1 MPRLRHLLI
10 AFALCLASPL
20 QAQTL
25 SLTFDDGLNPDTQ
38 PAAAEWNARLLAQ
51 LEQAGITAMVFPALV
66 RTGPGSGTQLIAD
79 WSAAGHAVGNH
90 TSGHRSLAA
99 NTVSLADFIEQVG
112 EAQAHFGHLPG
123 WQKRLR
129 FPYLKEG
136 NTAEKRDGMR
146 AWLQANDYRPAP
158 VSIDASDWYY
168 DQVFSA
174 WLALGDNAKAEQVKQ
189 AYIAHLLQRAGYYDQ
204 LAQQLLGRRPAH
216 VLLLHT
222 NQLNAAALP
231 ALTHAFQAAGWQFV
245 SPLQAFD
252 DALYQQQPDIL
263 PAGESLVWALAKA
276 QGLPGLRYPAEDA
289 QYEKPLLQA
298 QGLLPATQAGP

>member
-1 MPRLRHLLI
+1 MPRLHHLLI
-10 AFALCLASPL
+10 AFALYLASPL

-38 PAAAEWNARLLAQ
+38 PAAAQWNAQLLAQ
-51 LEQAGITAMVFPALV
+51 LEQAGIIAMVFPALV
-66 RTGPGSGTQLIAD
+66 RTGPGGGTGLIAD

-90 TSGHRSLAA
+90 TSEHRSLAA
-99 NTVSLADFIEQVG
+99 STVSLADFIEQVSQ
-112 EAQAHFGHLPG
+112 AQAHFGHLPG
-123 WQKRLR
+123 WQRMLR

-136 NTAEKRDGMR
+136 NSVDKRDGMR
-146 AWLQANDYRPAP
+146 AWLQANDYRAAP

-168 DQVFSA
+168 DRVFSA
-174 WLALGDNAKAEQVKQ
+174 WLAQGNSDKAEQVKH
-189 AYIAHLLQRAGYYDQ
+189 AYIAHLLQRAAYYDQ
-204 LAQQLLGRRPAH
+204 LAQQLLGRRPPH

-231 ALTHAFQAAGWQFV
+231 ALVSAFGDAGWQFV
-245 SPLQAFD
+245 SPLQALD
-252 DALYQQQPDIL
+252 DALYQQQPDTL

-289 QYEKPLLQA
+289 QYEKPILQA

>member
-10 AFALCLASPL
+10 AFALYLASPL

-38 PAAAEWNARLLAQ
+38 PAAAQWNAQLLAQ
-51 LEQAGITAMVFPALV
+51 LEQAGITAMVFPSLV
-66 RTGPGSGTQLIAD
+66 RTGTASGTQLIAD

-90 TSGHRSLAA
+90 TSEHRSLAA
-99 NTVSLADFIEQVG
+99 SSVSLADFIEQVSA
-112 EAQAHFGHLPG
+112 AQIHFGQLPG
-123 WQKRLR
+123 WQKMLR

-146 AWLQANDYRPAP
+146 AWLKANDYRPAP
-158 VSIDASDWYY
+158 VSIHASDWYY
-168 DQVFSA
+168 NQLYLS
-174 WLALGDNAKAEQVKQ
+174 WLENGDSGKAGQIKQ
-189 AYIAHLLQRAGYYDQ
+189 AYIQHLLDRAAYYEQ
-204 LAQQLLGRRPAH
+204 LARLVLGRSPDH

-222 NQLNAAALP
+222 NRLNADALP
-231 ALTHAFQAAGWQFV
+231 QLVSAFQESGWQFV

-252 DALYQQQPDIL
+252 DPLYQQQPDIL
-263 PAGESLVWALAKA
+263 PAGESIVWSLAKA

-289 QYEKPLLQA
+289 QYEQPALQA
-298 QGLLPATQAGP
+298 QGLVPEQSPAR

>member
-38 PAAAEWNARLLAQ
+38 PAAAQWNARLLAQ

-66 RTGPGSGTQLIAD
+66 RTGPGSGIRLIAD

-99 NTVSLADFIEQVG
+99 NTVSLADFIEQVS

-231 ALTHAFQAAGWQFV
+231 ALIHAFHAAGWQFV
-245 SPLQAFD
+245 PPLQAFD
-252 DALYQQQPDIL
+252 DALYQQQPDTL

>member
-51 LEQAGITAMVFPALV
+51 LEQAGITAMFFPALV
-66 RTGPGSGTQLIAD
+66 RTGPGSGTRLIAD

-99 NTVSLADFIEQVG
+99 GTVSLADFIEQVS

-123 WQKRLR
+123 WHKRLR

-231 ALTHAFQAAGWQFV
+231 ALIHAFQAAGWQFV
-245 SPLQAFD
+245 PPLQAFD